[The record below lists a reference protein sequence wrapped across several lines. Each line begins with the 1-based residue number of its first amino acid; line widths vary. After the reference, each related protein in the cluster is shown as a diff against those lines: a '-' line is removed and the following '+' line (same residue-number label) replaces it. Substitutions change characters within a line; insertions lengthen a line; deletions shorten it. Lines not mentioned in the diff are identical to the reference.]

1 MQKQIQKKPTIGLL
15 TVPHTLIWPT
25 FPFGATKLIE
35 YSEHDLCLHNAI
47 GTAFGSSNTI
57 TRFTSAPHGLHL

>member
-25 FPFGATKLIE
+25 FPFGATKLIG

-57 TRFTSAPHGLHL
+57 TRFTSAPHGLHP